1 MRRWVLNDA
10 TRWSAPLLI
19 LFGSGCLVTTEPV
32 AYEPTQS
39 PPIILASGLDPDPR
53 GILRIGGDEGVDEVG
68 ITASI
73 LSEDAES
80 SVKFAF
86 YVDYG
91 ATNALGQPFSFALQ
105 TLPELQAA
113 TMADGP
119 RSLLGVRWVDG
130 IFPIEPGCHRLT
142 LVATHAFDTETGCPQ
157 NLADSSQVTWHF
169 RQCDVGECPVSL
181 VNCPV
186 PTATCPLAP

>member
-1 MRRWVLNDA
+1 M
-10 TRWSAPLLI
+10 
-19 LFGSGCLVTTEPV
+19 TTEPV

-73 LSEDAES
+73 LSEDADA

-91 ATNALGQPFSFALQ
+91 TTNALGQPFSFALQ

-130 IFPIEPGCHRLT
+130 IYPIDPGCHRLT
-142 LVATHAFDTETGCPQ
+142 LIATHAFDTETGCPQ

>member
-1 MRRWVLNDA
+1 MNDA
-10 TRWSAPLLI
+10 TRWSTPLLV

-73 LSEDAES
+73 LSEDAEA

-91 ATNALGQPFSFALQ
+91 ATNALGQPFSFSLQ

-142 LVATHAFDTETGCPQ
+142 LIATHAFDTETGCPQ

-169 RQCDVGECPVSL
+169 RQCDVGECPISL